1 MTARRGIALAW
12 GALVLAVT
20 AATSP
25 AVGISR
31 DESVYVE
38 AGASYSRFWR
48 EALRDP
54 AHVLAA
60 VDRHYALNHEHPGLA
75 KGLFGLTRTALSD
88 ATGLLGEVQG
98 SRAGAWLLAAFLAL
112 LLALWGFD
120 LAGPPGGAIAPAL
133 FFLVPRNFWHAH
145 PAALDL
151 PVTALVLATTY
162 AFWRSTSASR
172 GRLSTAGWAVA
183 SGILFG
189 AALATKHN
197 AWFLPPVLLAAWVLG
212 SYRGRQP
219 GHGPASEG
227 AVGTVRGH
235 RFPWALVAMAGIGPL
250 VLVAAWPWLWHH
262 TVPRIQEWLG
272 YHLHHENYP
281 WMYLGKLLR
290 KPPFPVAYPFV
301 VTALTVPLAILV
313 AMGGGV
319 AQALARVVAAWRGR
333 GPEVSV
339 ATEWLL
345 LLSALF
351 PIALIAWPTVPR
363 FGGVKHWMP
372 AMPFLALLGARA
384 LVTTGR
390 LLWPAR
396 ATAVTGV
403 LAFLVLAPAAWQVV
417 HVHPFGTAAWNEIAG
432 GAPGAATMGMQRQ
445 FWGEAAVAVLPAVNE
460 HAAPGSRVWF
470 QETTALAAHQY
481 QRDGR
486 LRKDLTVASGPEDA
500 DISIWQYH
508 QEFRDREF
516 RTWTEFHVTRPVAG
530 AYLDEVPLAQVY
542 ARPGAW
548 R

>member
-1 MTARRGIALAW
+1 MRARRAIPVAW
-12 GALVLAVT
+12 AAAVLVVA

-25 AVGISR
+25 SVGISR

-38 AGASYSRFWR
+38 AAASYARFWR

-54 AHVLAA
+54 AQVLAA
-60 VDRHYALNHEHPGLA
+60 VDRHYASNHEHPGFA

-88 ATGLLGEVQG
+88 ATGWTGEVQG
-98 SRAGAWLLAAFLAL
+98 SRLGAWLLAAFLAA
-112 LLALWGFD
+112 LLAFWGID
-120 LAGPPGGAIAPAL
+120 LGGPLCGAIAPAL

-145 PAALDL
+145 PAVLDL
-151 PVTALVLATTY
+151 PVTALVFATTY

-172 GRLSTAGWAVA
+172 GRLSTAGWAVT
-183 SGILFG
+183 SGLLFG

-197 AWFLPPVLLAAWVLG
+197 AWFLPPVLLAAWLLG
-212 SYRGRQP
+212 SFRGRQP
-219 GHGPASEG
+219 SHGPASEG

-235 RFPWALVAMAGIGPL
+235 RFPWALVAMAVIGP
-250 VLVAAWPWLWHH
+250 VILVASWPWLWHH
-262 TVPRIQEWLG
+262 TLPRIQGWIAF
-272 YHLHHENYP
+272 HVHHENYP
-281 WMYLGKLLR
+281 WMYLGRMLR
-290 KPPFPVAYPFV
+290 GPPFPVAYPFV
-301 VTALTVPLAILV
+301 VTALTVPAAILV
-313 AMGGGV
+313 AMLGGL
-319 AQALARVVAAWRGR
+319 AQAVGRIAAAWRGR
-333 GPEVSV
+333 GPEVSIP
-339 ATEWLL
+339 TEWLL

-384 LVTTGR
+384 LVTTGK
-390 LLWPAR
+390 LLWPSRSAL
-396 ATAVTGV
+396 ATGALALVT
-403 LAFLVLAPAAWQVV
+403 LAPAAWQVA
-417 HVHPFGTAAWNEIAG
+417 HGHPFGTAAWNEIAG

-445 FWGEAAVAVLPAVNE
+445 FWGDAAVAVLPAVNT

-470 QETTALAAHQY
+470 QETTALAALQY
-481 QRDGR
+481 RRDGR
-486 LRKDLTVASGPEDA
+486 LRPDLAVASGPEDA

-516 RTWTEFHVTRPVAG
+516 RTWTEFRTTRPVAG
-530 AYLDEVPLAQVY
+530 AYLDEVPLVQVY

>member
-1 MTARRGIALAW
+1 VAW
-12 GALVLAVT
+12 GAIVLAVA

-38 AGASYSRFWR
+38 AGGSYARFWR

-60 VDRHYALNHEHPGLA
+60 VDRHYALNHEHPGFA

-88 ATGLLGEVQG
+88 ATGLLGKVQG
-98 SRAGAWLLAAFLAL
+98 SRVGAWVLAALLAAV
-112 LLALWGFD
+112 LALWGFD
-120 LAGPPGGAIAPAL
+120 LAGPLCGAIAPAL

-145 PAALDL
+145 PAVLDL
-151 PVTALVLATTY
+151 PVTALALATTY

-183 SGILFG
+183 SGLLLG
-189 AALATKHN
+189 AALGTKHN
-197 AWFLPPVLLAAWVLG
+197 AWFLPPVLLVAWLLG
-212 SYRGRQP
+212 AYRGRQT

-227 AVGTVRGH
+227 AVGVVRGH
-235 RFPWALVAMAGIGPL
+235 RFPWALVAMVGIGPL
-250 VLVAAWPWLWHH
+250 VLVASWPWLWHH
-262 TVPRIQEWLG
+262 TFPRIQAWLG

-281 WMYLGKLLR
+281 WMYFGALLR
-290 KPPFPVAYPFV
+290 EPPFPVAYPFV

-313 AMGGGV
+313 AMGGGI
-319 AQALARVVAAWRGR
+319 AQAVARILAAWRGR
-333 GPEVSV
+333 GPEVSIP
-339 ATEWLL
+339 TEWLL

-384 LVTTGR
+384 LVTSGR
-390 LLWPAR
+390 RLWPAR
-396 ATAVTGV
+396 AALVTGG
-403 LAFLVLAPAAWQVV
+403 LAFAALAPAAWQVA

-445 FWGEAAVAVLPAVNE
+445 FWGEAAVAVLPALNA

-481 QRDGR
+481 QRDER
-486 LRKDLTVASGPEDA
+486 LRKDLLVASGPEDA

-516 RTWTEFHVTRPVAG
+516 RTWTEFRTTRPVAG
-530 AYLDEVPLAQVY
+530 AYLDEVPLVQVY